1 MSCSIYLSDL
11 ESHATHVAMR
21 SVNFSS
27 CCNKNFLVK
36 MASRLYGAEDVL
48 ERLFEDDFG
57 LSDSDDSDQEGEGVH
72 GYLPMGSLGSTI
84 EDELG
89 EVADRGNDRE
99 GDGEED
105 TLMSVDSEDSSEEPA
120 SSKSTI
126 LETKYK
132 V

>member
-1 MSCSIYLSDL
+1 
-11 ESHATHVAMR
+11 
-21 SVNFSS
+21 
-27 CCNKNFLVK
+27 
-36 MASRLYGAEDVL
+36 MASRYFHASDVL
-48 ERLFEDDFG
+48 ERVFQDDFG
-57 LSDSDDSDQEGEGVH
+57 LSDSEDSDAGEAGVH
-72 GYLPMGSLGSTI
+72 GYLPMGHLDSTGD
-84 EDELG
+84 DELG

-105 TLMSVDSEDSSEEPA
+105 MLMSVDSEDSSEEPA